1 MLKMSDIFRII
12 SFLEALSIC
21 NISNFMICYFVHQS
35 AFMLRVLKHTCTCQD
50 SSAYILLLN
59 TRSALIFT
67 IPYKQQNLPIGGK
80 TI

>member
-21 NISNFMICYFVHQS
+21 DISNFMICYFVHQS

-50 SSAYILLLN
+50 SSAYITFKYMISLDFFNPLQ
-59 TRSALIFT
+59 AT
-67 IPYKQQNLPIGGK
+67 ISSHWW
-80 TI
+80 

>member
-21 NISNFMICYFVHQS
+21 NISNLMICYFVHQS

-59 TRSALIFT
+59 T
-67 IPYKQQNLPIGGK
+67 
-80 TI
+80 